1 MLVGDNNDQV
11 LKGVKRSAHS
21 SGEGPSWLLPLFTL
35 GDSLGQ
41 RYRENWAGGKIKRGQ
56 GSSVVLGFG
65 EGWWRSCLG
74 EGIHC
79 HGQSP
84 AQSCCL

>member
-1 MLVGDNNDQV
+1 MTRYSRES
-11 LKGVKRSAHS
+11 KGAPTAQGKAPAGCS
-21 SGEGPSWLLPLFTL
+21 LFLPWGILWE
-35 GDSLGQ
+35 GQ
-41 RYRENWAGGKIKRGQ
+41 RYRENWVGGKIKRGR